1 MIFTGEI
8 ENELHEIL
16 YFVENHKDE
25 LKLNEKAELA
35 NMVAKA
41 SLRIRTEYGLT
52 SIVYTPAEANA
63 AREIIERNV
72 KKDGR

>member
-52 SIVYTPAEANA
+52 SIVYPPAEANA
-63 AREIIERNV
+63 AREIIERYV

>member
-41 SLRIRTEYGLT
+41 TLRIRTEYGLT
-52 SIVYTPAEANA
+52 SIVYTPAEVNA